1 VAVALRYAARSDV
14 GLIRKNNQDS
24 GYAGPHLLV
33 VADGMGGAAGGDVAS
48 SVVVSHLAPLDDD
61 TPTGDL
67 LTRLKEAVYAAHDE
81 LVDRV
86 AEDPSLAGLGTTVIA
101 LLRSGNRFAMIHI
114 GDSRAYV
121 VRDGQMFQVTTDH
134 TFVQHLVDTGQ
145 LTPEQAEHH
154 PQRSVL
160 LRVLG
165 DNSSDI
171 VLDEWAHEARIGD
184 RWLLCSDGLSGVV
197 SAETIA
203 HVLGGTPDVGE
214 CAEALV
220 ALALHGGGPD
230 NVTCIVADVIDLD
243 ALPDGTAPA
252 LDPQVVGA
260 AATDRLRPTRGGA
273 GAAGRAAAL
282 GTPDAAAPA
291 QPAVSVPGSPS
302 AGVDADDG
310 GRPSGRS
317 RRVIAWLVGI
327 TLVLG
332 AVAAAGALA
341 YRWTQEQY
349 YVGIEDGYVAIFQG
363 IPQELGRTPLS
374 SVHARTT
381 IAVEDLP
388 AFARQRLEDTIMAS
402 TLAEAEAVVA
412 LLEEE
417 AAPPPT
423 PEPTADPNAT
433 PAPSAPVVP
442 AATVGAAPAPGAS
455 RGAGA

>member
-1 VAVALRYAARSDV
+1 MAVALRYAARSDV

-61 TPTGDL
+61 APTGDL

-214 CAEALV
+214 CAESLV

-230 NVTCIVADVIDLD
+230 NVTCIVADVVDLD
-243 ALPDGTAPA
+243 VLPDGAGPA
-252 LDPQVVGA
+252 LEPQVVGA
-260 AATDRLRPTRGGA
+260 AAADRLRPTRGGA

-282 GTPDAAAPA
+282 AAPA
-291 QPAVSVPGSPS
+291 APVTVEPAASVPGSPG

-310 GRPSGRS
+310 DRPGGRT
-317 RRVIAWLVGI
+317 RRVIAWLVGVVV
-327 TLVLG
+327 VLG
-332 AVAAAGALA
+332 ALTAAGALA

-349 YVGIEDGYVAIFQG
+349 YVGIDDGYVAIFRG
-363 IPQELGRTPLS
+363 IPQELGTTPLS
-374 SVHARTT
+374 SVHERTE
-381 IAVEDLP
+381 IAVDDLP
-388 AFARQRLEDTIMAS
+388 AFARQRLEDTITAS
-402 TLAEAEAVVA
+402 SLEEAEAVVA

-417 AAPPPT
+417 VAPPPTPAPT
-423 PEPTADPNAT
+423 PEPTAT
-433 PAPSAPVVP
+433 PAPAPT
-442 AATVGAAPAPGAS
+442 ASIGAAPAPGAAS
-455 RGAGA
+455 GDGA